1 MSNTKIENFN
11 NDIPISVS
19 IAPWLSV
26 EDSVKAV
33 NFYKSAFG
41 AIEVYRLEAP
51 DGGMVVKLSV
61 DGAEFWLSNKS
72 SDDGSL
78 SSEALGGGSVRMI
91 LTVPNPDTLFVQ
103 ALEAGA
109 SQVFSV
115 SEEHGWR
122 LGRLFDPFGLH
133 SEVGCPLTT

>member
-33 NFYKSAFG
+33 DFYKTAFG

-51 DGGMVVKLSV
+51 DGGPVVKLSV
-61 DGAEFWLSNKS
+61 DAAEFWLSNKS

-78 SSEALGGGSVRMI
+78 SSEALCVGSVRK
-91 LTVPNPDTLFVQ
+91 F
-103 ALEAGA
+103 
-109 SQVFSV
+109 
-115 SEEHGWR
+115 
-122 LGRLFDPFGLH
+122 
-133 SEVGCPLTT
+133 

>member
-1 MSNTKIENFN
+1 MANTEFENFN
-11 NDIPISVS
+11 NNPIRVS

-26 EDSVKAV
+26 ENSLKAV
-33 NFYKSAFG
+33 DFYKSAFG

-51 DGGMVVKLSV
+51 DGGLVVKLSV

-72 SDDGSL
+72 SDDDGL

-91 LTVPNPDTLFVQ
+91 LTVPNPDALFAR

-109 SQVFSV
+109 SQVFPV
-115 SEEHGWR
+115 SEEYGWR
-122 LGRLFDPFGLH
+122 LGRLVDPFGLH
-133 SEVGCPLTT
+133 WEIGRPLIT